1 MFLSLIKMEEETEDI
16 DKKKKRVKSNL
27 FYRSILNYTIHR

>member
-1 MFLSLIKMEEETEDI
+1 MFLSLIKTEEETENI

-27 FYRSILNYTIHR
+27 FYRSRFTVSRY